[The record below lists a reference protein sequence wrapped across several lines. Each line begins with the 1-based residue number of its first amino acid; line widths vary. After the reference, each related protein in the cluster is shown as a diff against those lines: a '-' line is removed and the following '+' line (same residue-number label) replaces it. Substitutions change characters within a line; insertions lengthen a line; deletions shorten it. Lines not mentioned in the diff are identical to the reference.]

1 MEQLLIC
8 LSVAFV
14 LLTVGLSMVT
24 FDIGPDPLRL
34 LAAAGLHDDRYGVL
48 QHLPHFR

>member
-24 FDIGPDPLRL
+24 FDIGPIHCGF
-34 LAAAGLHDDRYGVL
+34 AAAGLHDDRYGVL